1 MEEKYYIGFD
11 IGGTKCAQM
20 LGKYIVDGVCVPKIE
35 IREEFPTAGKTPD
48 EVLERFSAFIVK
60 ELEKHPI
67 DGIGISCG
75 GPLDSENGII
85 MRPPSLP
92 LWDDIKIVEYFE
104 NKFGIKTYLQNDA
117 NACAVAEWKFGAGRG
132 TDNMIFL
139 TFGTGFGAGLILGGR
154 LYGGTSDN
162 AGEIGHIRLTD
173 SGPEGYRKNG
183 SCEGYCSGSGMV
195 RLAKIL
201 GNKKSLEAAYNEYVK
216 AVGGEDNVS
225 AKTLAEEA
233 RKGNKFALAVYKKS
247 GEMLGRTLSIIADFI
262 NPEKIVIG
270 GVFMRSSD
278 LLLPECKKVMEKECL
293 PFTLSAL
300 EILPAGLGEKIGDY
314 AALSVAKGDF

>member
-1 MEEKYYIGFD
+1 MQEKYYIGLD
-11 IGGTKCAQM
+11 IGGTKCAQT
-20 LGKYIVDGVCVPKIE
+20 LGKYVVSECVPKIE

-48 EVLERFSAFIVK
+48 EVLERFSAFIAK

-75 GPLDSENGII
+75 GPLDSGHGII

-117 NACAVAEWKFGAGRG
+117 NACAVAEWKFGSGRG
-132 TDNMIFL
+132 VDNMVFL
-139 TFGTGFGAGLILGGR
+139 TFGTGFGAGLILSGR

-173 SGPEGYRKNG
+173 NGPEGYRKNG
-183 SCEGYCSGSGMV
+183 SCEGYCSGSGMA

-201 GNKKSLEAAYNEYVK
+201 GKKKSLEAAYNEYVK
-216 AVGGEDNVS
+216 AVGGEDKIS
-225 AKTLAEEA
+225 AKTMAEYA
-233 RKGNKFALAVYKKS
+233 RTGNKFCKAVYKKS
-247 GEMLGRTLSIIADFI
+247 GEMLGRAIAILVDLLD
-262 NPEKIVIG
+262 PQKIVIG
-270 GVFMRSSD
+270 GIFMRAND
-278 LLLPECKKVMEKECL
+278 LLMPYAEKVMKKECL
-293 PFTLSAL
+293 SFSLKDV
-300 EILPAGLGEKIGDY
+300 EVVPAGLGENIGDY

>member
-1 MEEKYYIGFD
+1 MKEKYYIGLD
-11 IGGTKCAQM
+11 IGGTKCAQT
-20 LGKYIVDGVCVPKIE
+20 LGKYVVSGGCVPKIE

-48 EVLERFSAFIVK
+48 EVLEKFSAFIANK
-60 ELEKHPI
+60 LDKYPI

-75 GPLDSENGII
+75 GPLDSKHGII

-139 TFGTGFGAGLILGGR
+139 TFGTGFGAGLILSGR

-173 SGPEGYRKNG
+173 KGPEGYMKNG
-183 SCEGYCSGSGMV
+183 SCEGYCSGSGMA

-201 GNKKSLEAAYNEYVK
+201 GKKNALECSYNEYVK
-216 AVGGEDNVS
+216 AVDGEDNIS
-225 AKTLAEEA
+225 AKTMAEYA
-233 RKGNKFALAVYKKS
+233 RKGNKFCKAVYKKS
-247 GEMLGRTLSIIADFI
+247 GEMLGRSIAILVDLL
-262 NPEKIVIG
+262 NPQKIVIG
-270 GVFMRSSD
+270 GIFMRAND
-278 LLLPECKKVMEKECL
+278 LLMPYVEKVMKKECL
-293 PFTLSAL
+293 SFSLKDV
-300 EILPAGLGEKIGDY
+300 EVMPAGLGENIGDY